1 MYFCSYTLCIGW
13 PQDKINTFHFN
24 SRGLEMDVIRM
35 FAKLYET
42 PYEEMRGFVTCTSGI
57 HDVFVNHAVICIY
70 TLKSHSNFCV
80 FLLSHKSFLIK
91 KKSWWNRRKLHKLM
105 VAKRLPQREK
115 QRTHAFI
122 ADFKHDTL
130 FYLQGCTT
138 TSD

>member
-1 MYFCSYTLCIGW
+1 
-13 PQDKINTFHFN
+13 
-24 SRGLEMDVIRM
+24 MDVIRM

-91 KKSWWNRRKLHKLM
+91 KKLVEQKETSQAYGGKEITSKRK
-105 VAKRLPQREK
+105 A
-115 QRTHAFI
+115 T
-122 ADFKHDTL
+122 DTCL
-130 FYLQGCTT
+130 YC
-138 TSD
+138 